1 MRFNG
6 QNMIYD
12 VDDETPDCSICN
24 KQDCCDLCE
33 ECGPSFAWQYY
44 QRTEDNAELNRL
56 YKELERYKKQY
67 D

>member
-6 QNMIYD
+6 QNMIYTA
-12 VDDETPDCSICN
+12 DDEFPNCSVCE
-24 KQDCCDLCE
+24 KQDFCYLCM
-33 ECGPSFAWQYY
+33 ECGPSFAWQHYE
-44 QRTEDNAELNRL
+44 RSEDNAELNRL